1 MILLAPVARPGSPSV
16 VSTRRTRA
24 APHALTPPEPTSVI
38 CSTVRPAAAMP
49 SQAIDGPDLALGLA
63 AIPAPRGSRHAPAAR
78 SSPMTMARKPIYTQ
92 EYRDMLLRL
101 REARRAAGLTQ
112 AKVALHFE
120 RLQSFVSN
128 CESGQRR
135 IDPTELARFA
145 KLYDR
150 ALDFF
155 LPDNPIVKAD

>member
-1 MILLAPVARPGSPSV
+1 
-16 VSTRRTRA
+16 
-24 APHALTPPEPTSVI
+24 
-38 CSTVRPAAAMP
+38 
-49 SQAIDGPDLALGLA
+49 
-63 AIPAPRGSRHAPAAR
+63 
-78 SSPMTMARKPIYTQ
+78 
-92 EYRDMLLRL
+92 MLLRL